1 MVRSLFRED
10 GDPAA
15 SFVNI
20 RGGRSLKA
28 VSSNAGCSNQG
39 TSCSGTNTSGCT
51 NFVDCSKGTNTPD
64 TTCVNI
70 LCGD

>member
-1 MVRSLFRED
+1 MKKIIQTLMVRSLFRED
-10 GDPAA
+10 GNPAA

-28 VSSNAGCSNQG
+28 VSSNAGCSN
-39 TSCSGTNTSGCT
+39 
-51 NFVDCSKGTNTPD
+51 FVDCSKGTNTPD